1 MAAAVTKSKVRTV
14 AGEIPGDSLQEVEF
28 LPESGDPV
36 DMEEMEEKVPYR
48 LFRDSG
54 RYSEPVFVGVNGRT
68 FLVPRGKTVMVPR
81 FVAQVLDDSEAM
93 RDRAAARSD
102 ELESD
107 FITKTEHL

>member
-14 AGEIPGDSLQEVEF
+14 AGDLPGDSLQEVEF
-28 LPESGDPV
+28 LPEIGDPV
-36 DMEEMEEKVPYR
+36 DMEEKVSYR

-93 RDRAAARSD
+93 RDRASARSD
-102 ELESD
+102 ELESE